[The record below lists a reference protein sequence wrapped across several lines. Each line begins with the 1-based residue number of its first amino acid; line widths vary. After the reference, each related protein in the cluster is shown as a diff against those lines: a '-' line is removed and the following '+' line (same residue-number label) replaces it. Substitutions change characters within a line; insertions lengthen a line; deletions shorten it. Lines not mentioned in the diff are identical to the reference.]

1 MKFRIPM
8 IFISTL
14 VLFVLGVGIIDSM
27 TKQDEVVDSP
37 VTTLVSSK
45 VGSTTKDYTLETFI
59 TPVSDDIPMVRYFY
73 EIGSSTNQEA
83 LDYFEGVYR
92 QSEGIDY
99 GQEDLFEVMASLSGT
114 VTEVKKDAIL
124 GACVTIE
131 CENNIQLIYQSLS
144 NVSVKEGDS
153 VAQGNLIGQS
163 GHNIYEAELGNHVHF
178 TVLKDGNAINPLNVV
193 DLKVKEIH

>member
-14 VLFVLGVGIIDSM
+14 ALFVLGVGIIDSM

-37 VTTLVSSK
+37 VTTPVSSK